1 MDYIKI
7 IEECRVKCE
16 SLEQM
21 IPTERHKIRIQEI
34 DNIIN
39 KTNIWENP
47 QNAAVIMKE
56 RQKLSDLI
64 CKLSSF
70 SNQVSFLKECAA
82 EMPEQN
88 SGCP

>member
-39 KTNIWENP
+39 KTNMITI
-47 QNAAVIMKE
+47 ATIFGG
-56 RQKLSDLI
+56 I
-64 CKLSSF
+64 CMIIGGGVFGAILLVGLDMIFNRK
-70 SNQVSFLKECAA
+70 
-82 EMPEQN
+82 
-88 SGCP
+88 